1 MSRVIE
7 RATGAQL
14 LPIADGIDMLGTSWQ
29 AHCAADADLRARFP
43 TLDVRE
49 NVRWVDRGALVTSAG
64 ISAGIDMSLHLVTRL
79 AGAALA
85 ERTARQMDTPWNTA
99 P

>member
-29 AHCAADADLRARFP
+29 AHCAADADLRARLP
-43 TLDVRE
+43 YWREVAETLEV
-49 NVRWVDRGALVTSAG
+49 
-64 ISAGIDMSLHLVTRL
+64 
-79 AGAALA
+79 
-85 ERTARQMDTPWNTA
+85 QP
-99 P
+99 